1 MQLSSDLREFIALLN
16 SNDVDYLVVGGLA
29 VAFHGAPRFTADL
42 DFLVRP
48 TRENALKVIRA
59 IDEFGMGGVGVTADD
74 LSSPDQIVQ
83 LGVKPNR
90 IDLITSVAGLTFE
103 EAWVSR
109 IPGEIDGITTQYIGR
124 DALIRNKEATGRR
137 QDILDA
143 DKLKRRAKVS
153 PEKQSRPK
161 PSH

>member
-74 LSSPDQIVQ
+74 LSLPDQIVQ

-103 EAWVSR
+103 EAWLSR

-143 DKLKRRAKVS
+143 DKLKRRARVS
-153 PEKQSRPK
+153 PKKSEEP
-161 PSH
+161 

>member
-59 IDEFGMGGVGVTADD
+59 IDEFGMGRVGVTADD
-74 LSSPDQIVQ
+74 LSLPDQIVQ

-103 EAWVSR
+103 
-109 IPGEIDGITTQYIGR
+109 
-124 DALIRNKEATGRR
+124 
-137 QDILDA
+137 
-143 DKLKRRAKVS
+143 
-153 PEKQSRPK
+153 
-161 PSH
+161 

>member
-1 MQLSSDLREFIALLN
+1 
-16 SNDVDYLVVGGLA
+16 VVGGLA

-74 LSSPDQIVQ
+74 LSLPDQIVQ

-103 EAWVSR
+103 EAWLSR

-143 DKLKRRAKVS
+143 DKLKRRARVS
-153 PEKQSRPK
+153 PKKSEEP
-161 PSH
+161 